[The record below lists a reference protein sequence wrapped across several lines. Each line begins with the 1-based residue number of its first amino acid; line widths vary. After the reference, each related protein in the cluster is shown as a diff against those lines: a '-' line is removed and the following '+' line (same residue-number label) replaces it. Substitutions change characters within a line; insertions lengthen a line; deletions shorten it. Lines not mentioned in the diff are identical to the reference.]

1 MRVFDVS
8 RLRNPK
14 AVSTEQK
21 SQPVLKIFLKIA
33 VTVITVFY
41 GLVPAIADLNET
53 HLFNPLWSE
62 HARFH
67 GAWFLAFA
75 AGIALIALFLIWVRD
90 DVFLPIAFGLIFLA
104 GFWVAMAFGPTYG
117 GALVDENGYV
127 QTVLG
132 LDSNLFLFSLVGV
145 FLLIL
150 LPLARR
156 ISRTGK

>member
-1 MRVFDVS
+1 M
-8 RLRNPK
+8 
-14 AVSTEQK
+14 
-21 SQPVLKIFLKIA
+21 KIFLKIA
-33 VTVITVFY
+33 VTAITIFY

-75 AGIALIALFLIWVRD
+75 AGIAVIALFLIWVRD
-90 DVFLPIAFGLIFLA
+90 DVFLPIAFGLIFVA
-104 GFWVAMAFGPTYG
+104 GFWVATVFGPTYG

-132 LDSNLFLFSLVGV
+132 IDSNMFLFSVVGALLLLMLV
-145 FLLIL
+145 
-150 LPLARR
+150 LARR
-156 ISRTGK
+156 EYRTDK

>member
-1 MRVFDVS
+1 M
-8 RLRNPK
+8 
-14 AVSTEQK
+14 
-21 SQPVLKIFLKIA
+21 KIFLKIA
-33 VTVITVFY
+33 VTAITIFY

-75 AGIALIALFLIWVRD
+75 AGIALVALFLIWVRD
-90 DVFLPIAFGLIFLA
+90 DVFLPIAFGLMFVA
-104 GFWVAMAFGPTYG
+104 GFWVATVFGPTYG

-132 LDSNLFLFSLVGV
+132 IESNMFLFSVVGA
-145 FLLIL
+145 LLL
-150 LPLARR
+150 LMLILARR
-156 ISRTGK
+156 AYLIEK

>member
-1 MRVFDVS
+1 MK
-8 RLRNPK
+8 L
-14 AVSTEQK
+14 
-21 SQPVLKIFLKIA
+21 ILKIA
-33 VTVITVFY
+33 VTAITIFY

-53 HLFNPLWSE
+53 HLFNPLWSQ

-67 GAWFLAFA
+67 GTWFLAFA

-90 DVFLPIAFGLIFLA
+90 DVFLPIAFGLIFVA
-104 GFWVAMAFGPTYG
+104 GFWVAMVFGPIFS
-117 GALVDENGYV
+117 GALVDENGYA

-132 LDSNLFLFSLVGV
+132 LDSNMFLFSLVGV

-150 LPLARR
+150 LALARR

>member
-1 MRVFDVS
+1 MTS
-8 RLRNPK
+8 
-14 AVSTEQK
+14 
-21 SQPVLKIFLKIA
+21 PVLKVALKIGVSA
-33 VTVITVFY
+33 ITVFY

-53 HLFNPLWSE
+53 HQFNPIWSE

-90 DVFLPIAFGLIFLA
+90 DILLPITFGLMFVA
-104 GFWVAMAFGPTYG
+104 GFWVATIFGPAYG

-132 LDSNLFLFSLVGV
+132 IESNMFLFSVVGAL
-145 FLLIL
+145 LLIAL
-150 LPLARR
+150 VLA
-156 ISRTGK
+156 

>member
-1 MRVFDVS
+1 MK
-8 RLRNPK
+8 L
-14 AVSTEQK
+14 
-21 SQPVLKIFLKIA
+21 ILKIA
-33 VTVITVFY
+33 VTAITIFY

-75 AGIALIALFLIWVRD
+75 AGIALIALYLIWVHD
-90 DVFLPIAFGLIFLA
+90 DVFLPIAFGLIFVA
-104 GFWVAMAFGPTYG
+104 GFWVATVFGPTYG

-132 LDSNLFLFSLVGV
+132 IDSNMFLFSVVGALLLLMLV
-145 FLLIL
+145 
-150 LPLARR
+150 LAKREYPP
-156 ISRTGK
+156 GQ